1 MKIKAS
7 ASSFPGQILWEKFAK
22 VSENLCGRLTHTPD
36 QSEDEIVRIA
46 YVWIEF
52 PIADE
57 PLRNEKLRVLVCQ
70 RIVQAVPGGNAA
82 SMSVP
87 GHKREVS

>member
-36 QSEDEIVRIA
+36 QSEDEIVRIKFGLVSKESIWFKG
-46 YVWIEF
+46 VWVVVIGC
-52 PIADE
+52 
-57 PLRNEKLRVLVCQ
+57 V
-70 RIVQAVPGGNAA
+70 
-82 SMSVP
+82 
-87 GHKREVS
+87 VSE